1 MQGFNAVF
9 TCRAAK
15 QRQRRE
21 ARITPLAIGNLHHH
35 RFFQLVDAEYA
46 VVKGLRIAFD
56 QIEIFRAIFQPL
68 KLLGYPRQIR
78 NHDRMARRTIQRGE
92 VRRIVEAN
100 IIVDLGQQNAAE
112 PFRQGVEARIF
123 RTARLA
129 ETLDFFVDGAL
140 AGADLVTFNDSLS
153 FTLQQLLQVFGD
165 LLAGRKLL
173 AALLAQLVKAVLRRQ
188 PDRRPTHQRLGTRLQ
203 LLQLLTQ
210 RHALLLSIGDAV
222 GQRRDARFQLLM
234 QRFQI
239 VDIVTFT
246 LAFAELGQLTLSV
259 LLLAQALFKL
269 VEAAAQP
276 LRLLGLVALVHA
288 VAQQF
293 ARHVPGFIARQRA
306 VNRRHQLVSL
316 FKLAV
321 RGLRHAHFLFQRQ
334 HFLRRFLLFRLEGFQ
349 PLVGALRGQIR
360 QMAQRLRALQRLQR
374 LVILNGAGLLHIERL
389 LIVGELAFQLIHFQ
403 LGGLSAGFVLFLT
416 IDGFRHH
423 FILLFQTDLQL
434 VEIRFVALDFFLLT
448 QRSLHQVQVIAGGLV
463 IGFQIALRAV
473 MLLQFAR
480 HVDVLILLSR
490 QLRTRGEEIAAIL
503 QRLIQVNAPLVG
515 VTHIVRRH
523 VVGGFADQVFKQI
536 AVGLGNANGFQ
547 RHAVFPQRRFHILE
561 RFTHAAVFRQQVVA
575 QRAGNGAGDPAVQRG
590 LNQAVVLATIGGGT
604 QATRHHA
611 QIEH

>member
-1 MQGFNAVF
+1 M
-9 TCRAAK
+9 
-15 QRQRRE
+15 
-21 ARITPLAIGNLHHH
+21 
-35 RFFQLVDAEYA
+35 
-46 VVKGLRIAFD
+46 
-56 QIEIFRAIFQPL
+56 
-68 KLLGYPRQIR
+68 
-78 NHDRMARRTIQRGE
+78 
-92 VRRIVEAN
+92 
-100 IIVDLGQQNAAE
+100 
-112 PFRQGVEARIF
+112 
-123 RTARLA
+123 
-129 ETLDFFVDGAL
+129 
-140 AGADLVTFNDSLS
+140 
-153 FTLQQLLQVFGD
+153 
-165 LLAGRKLL
+165 
-173 AALLAQLVKAVLRRQ
+173 LAQLVKAVLRRQ

-293 ARHVPGFIARQRA
+293 ARHVPGFIARQWA
-306 VNRRHQLVSL
+306 VNRRYQLVSL

-434 VEIRFVALDFFLLT
+434 IEIRFVAFDLLLLT
-448 QRSLHQVQVIAGGLV
+448 QCGLHQVQVITGRL
-463 IGFQIALRAV
+463 IIRFQIAFGTVVLCQ
-473 MLLQFAR
+473 LTR
-480 HVDVLILLSR
+480 HIDVFVLLSR
-490 QLRTRGEEIAAIL
+490 QLLTRSM
-503 QRLIQVNAPLVG
+503 
-515 VTHIVRRH
+515 
-523 VVGGFADQVFKQI
+523 
-536 AVGLGNANGFQ
+536 
-547 RHAVFPQRRFHILE
+547 
-561 RFTHAAVFRQQVVA
+561 
-575 QRAGNGAGDPAVQRG
+575 
-590 LNQAVVLATIGGGT
+590 
-604 QATRHHA
+604 
-611 QIEH
+611 